1 MGYELA
7 NNVIDNDFILQTA
20 KKLDIENIL
29 DEKVYSLSE
38 GQQQR
43 VAIAMAVVR
52 QPKVIFADEP
62 TGNLDSLNSENVYS
76 ILKELSKEILVVIV
90 SHDIDIS
97 KFADRIIEM
106 ENGKILRYCSIEDYK
121 QIQAESSTERS
132 LPKTEILNVD
142 LYEKPNKKPIEKA
155 YKNKKPSKIGSKS
168 MFLYTKGKNKTRKK
182 QGLSLNSII
191 GLTLAFNNKGIV
203 KK

>member
-1 MGYELA
+1 M
-7 NNVIDNDFILQTA
+7 QTA